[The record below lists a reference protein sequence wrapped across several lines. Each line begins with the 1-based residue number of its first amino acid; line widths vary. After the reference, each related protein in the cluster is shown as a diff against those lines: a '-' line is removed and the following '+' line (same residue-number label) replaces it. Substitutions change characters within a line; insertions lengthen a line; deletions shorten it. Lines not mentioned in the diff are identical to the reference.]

1 MINIRSGKQKNR
13 PLCMIGLFCALL
25 GALSAASCKK
35 ESDEDLLVEDEIFA
49 TFNSWEES
57 AETVEQVVLQEGFF
71 LDVPDV
77 PSEDNPLF
85 KTYGNFAE
93 DSSYLYFINGAPGTD
108 LGFFTAAD
116 KATGELIPLC
126 TKEGCSHSD
135 RFCMACIGNTQSW
148 DILGMGRAGKKL
160 YFAKNSS
167 GTSIVIRSAD
177 LTRCEYLDEGTIA
190 LADYFDTSGGFHGI
204 RNPSGRFFGGDFY
217 FSMLQ
222 QKGDWS
228 GATGEYGIP
237 LEFDYRAVSAV
248 YGFRDKEVS
257 EIISSVY
264 ENWNMGSFWTL
275 PDQDHV
281 YSLIHLYRRD
291 TEEEERR
298 SAEGEEDPFIPT
310 ESTLIL
316 NIWDRESRTEK
327 EVYREEIEFYPSD
340 CALYDG
346 KILMLGRA
354 SLDETDT
361 VLAELNLESLKF
373 SEKRILQMDAD
384 NEVIDLTCFD
394 ADGPVFISM
403 TDVSVPGTKLLR
415 MQIQQMDLSGNA
427 VQTSFSDIELTFSDL
442 PHIQQ
447 YLGSDSAYLYFYVW
461 EYDGQNS
468 NKTLWSRLAAVPK
481 NGGQA
486 VIFGE

>member
-1 MINIRSGKQKNR
+1 MYK
-13 PLCMIGLFCALL
+13 
-25 GALSAASCKK
+25 SADHIQS
-35 ESDEDLLVEDEIFA
+35 
-49 TFNSWEES
+49 
-57 AETVEQVVLQEGFF
+57 
-71 LDVPDV
+71 LDV
-77 PSEDNPLF
+77 
-85 KTYGNFAE
+85 
-93 DSSYLYFINGAPGTD
+93 
-108 LGFFTAAD
+108 
-116 KATGELIPLC
+116 
-126 TKEGCSHSD
+126 KEGVLLFLFFCPAVFDKILWQKHCS
-135 RFCMACIGNTQSW
+135 
-148 DILGMGRAGKKL
+148 
-160 YFAKNSS
+160 Y
-167 GTSIVIRSAD
+167 
-177 LTRCEYLDEGTIA
+177 
-190 LADYFDTSGGFHGI
+190 
-204 RNPSGRFFGGDFY
+204 Y

-228 GATGEYGIP
+228 GSTGEFSIP
-237 LEFDYRAVSAV
+237 SEFDYRAVSAV

-298 SAEGEEDPFIPT
+298 SAEGEEDPFIPI

-316 NIWDRESRTEK
+316 SVWDRESRTEK

-361 VLAELNLESLKF
+361 VLAELDLESLKC
-373 SEKRILQMDAD
+373 SEKKIVQAGAE
-384 NEVIDLTCFD
+384 NEVIDMTRFD
-394 ADGPVFISM
+394 AEGPVFISM

-427 VQTSFSDIELTFSDL
+427 VQTSASDIELAFSN
-442 PHIQQ
+442 PFYVQF
-447 YLGSDSAYLYFYVW
+447 LGSDSAYLYFYFG
-461 EYDGQNS
+461 EYDGQTS
-468 NKTLWSRLAAVPK
+468 DKTLSSRLIAVPK